1 MSSEYTHY
9 NSSYEQRFVEG
20 QTADHLNPR
29 KEINPLPN
37 PIYAHPLGYY
47 DSQVK
52 NSSLYPNIW
61 HIKPVDYD
69 YRPPNIGGLIDK
81 SIEDNKMFAFGP
93 YVMPHREYS
102 YKS

>member
-1 MSSEYTHY
+1 MTSEYTKY
-9 NSSYEQRFVEG
+9 NSSYEQRFVQA

-29 KEINPLPN
+29 NEVKILPN
-37 PIYAHPLGYY
+37 PIYKTPLGYY

-52 NSSLYPNIW
+52 NSSLYPNMW

-69 YRPPNIGGLIDK
+69 YRPPNIGQMIDK
-81 SIEDNKMFAFGP
+81 SIEDNKVFAFGP
-93 YVMPHREYS
+93 YVMEHREYN